1 MAVTLQQIAEAAGVS
16 RGTVDRALNN
26 RGRIRPEVEEKIKKI
41 AQEMGYQPSR
51 AGRALAMAKRK
62 IRIGVILQYM
72 KTPFM
77 QQVLK
82 GVLEAKEEVESFGG
96 TVKIYEI
103 EGVEPEKVMA
113 AMEELREEGFNGIAL
128 TPSED
133 QLLRARI
140 DQYQEEYGIPVVTFN
155 ADLEDTKRLCFVGQD
170 TFQAGRTAAGLMGE
184 MTGGS
189 GQVAIIF
196 GQVANPG
203 LISRQKGFSTEIKES
218 FPGIEV
224 VDTRYSYDDEWV
236 ASKIVEELLELYPEL
251 TGIYITGHGVKGVC
265 QTLQKL
271 GKDKNHACDRQRFF
285 WKKNLKWLK
294 EGTINFLIG
303 QDAAVQGH
311 SPVTI
316 LFQLLFDSK
325 KPEKEFQYTDIVIR
339 TRYNMG

>member
-26 RGRIRPEVEEKIKKI
+26 RGRIRPEVEERIKRI
-41 AQEMGYQPSR
+41 AREMGYQPSR

-72 KTPFM
+72 ETPFM
-77 QQVLK
+77 QQVLN

-140 DQYQEEYGIPVVTFN
+140 NQYQEEYGIPVVTFN

-184 MTGGS
+184 MTGGN
-189 GQVAIIF
+189 GQVAIIS

-203 LISRQKGFSTEIKES
+203 LISRQKGFTTEIKES
-218 FPGIEV
+218 FPGIEI
-224 VDTRYSYDDEWV
+224 VD
-236 ASKIVEELLELYPEL
+236 PEL

-271 GKDKNHACDRQRFF
+271 GKDKTMHVIANDFLEE
-285 WKKNLKWLK
+285 NLKWLK

-311 SPVTI
+311 SPVII

-325 KPEKEFQYTDIVIR
+325 APEKEYQYTDIVIR
-339 TRYNMG
+339 TKYNMG

>member
-26 RGRIRPEVEEKIKKI
+26 RGRIRPEVEERIKRI
-41 AQEMGYQPSR
+41 AREMGYQPSR

-72 KTPFM
+72 ETPFM

-96 TVKIYEI
+96 TVKIYEV

-113 AMEELREEGFNGIAL
+113 AMEELREKGFNGIAL

-140 DQYQEEYGIPVVTFN
+140 DQYQEEYGIPVGTLN

-184 MTGGS
+184 MTGGT
-189 GQVAIIF
+189 GQVAIIS

-218 FPGIEV
+218 FPGTEI
-224 VDTRYSYDDEWV
+224 VDIRYSYDDEWV

-271 GKDKNHACDRQRFF
+271 GKDKTMHVIANDFLEE
-285 WKKNLKWLK
+285 NLKWLK

-325 KPEKEFQYTDIVIR
+325 APEKEYQYTDIVIR
-339 TRYNMG
+339 TKYNMG

>member
-1 MAVTLQQIAEAAGVS
+1 M
-16 RGTVDRALNN
+16 
-26 RGRIRPEVEEKIKKI
+26 
-41 AQEMGYQPSR
+41 
-51 AGRALAMAKRK
+51 
-62 IRIGVILQYM
+62 ILQYM
-72 KTPFM
+72 TTPFM

-103 EGVEPEKVMA
+103 DGVEPEKVMA
-113 AMEELREEGFNGIAL
+113 AMEELREDGFNGIAL

-133 QLLRARI
+133 QLLKARI
-140 DQYQEEYGIPVVTFN
+140 NQYQEEYGIPVVTFN

-184 MTGGS
+184 MTGGN
-189 GQVAIIF
+189 GQVAIIS

-203 LISRQKGFSTEIKES
+203 LISRQKGFTTEIKES

-224 VDTRYSYDDEWV
+224 VDIRYSYDDEWV
-236 ASKIVEELLELYPEL
+236 ASKIVEELLELYPDL

-271 GKDKNHACDRQRFF
+271 GKDKTMHVIANDFLEE
-285 WKKNLKWLK
+285 NLKWLK

-316 LFQLLFDSK
+316 LFQLVFDSK

>member
-26 RGRIRPEVEEKIKKI
+26 RGRIRPEVEERIKRI
-41 AQEMGYQPSR
+41 AREMGYQPSR

-72 KTPFM
+72 ETPFM
-77 QQVLK
+77 QQVLN

-140 DQYQEEYGIPVVTFN
+140 NQYQEEYGIPVVTFN

-170 TFQAGRTAAGLMGE
+170 TFQAGRTAAGLMWE
-184 MTGGS
+184 MTGGN
-189 GQVAIIF
+189 GQVAIIS

-203 LISRQKGFSTEIKES
+203 LISRQKGFTTEIKES
-218 FPGIEV
+218 FPGIE
-224 VDTRYSYDDEWV
+224 
-236 ASKIVEELLELYPEL
+236 IVEEFLELYPEL

-271 GKDKNHACDRQRFF
+271 GKDKTMHVIANDFLEE
-285 WKKNLKWLK
+285 NLKWLK

-311 SPVTI
+311 SPVII

-325 KPEKEFQYTDIVIR
+325 APEKEYQYTDIVIR
-339 TRYNMG
+339 TKYNMG

>member
-189 GQVAIIF
+189 GQVAIIS
-196 GQVANPG
+196 GPG
-203 LISRQKGFSTEIKES
+203 CQSWRSAGRRDFQQRSRKVS
-218 FPGIEV
+218 
-224 VDTRYSYDDEWV
+224 R
-236 ASKIVEELLELYPEL
+236 ELRLWIQDIPMMMS
-251 TGIYITGHGVKGVC
+251 GWHPRSW
-265 QTLQKL
+265 
-271 GKDKNHACDRQRFF
+271 KNF
-285 WKKNLKWLK
+285 W
-294 EGTINFLIG
+294 NF
-303 QDAAVQGH
+303 
-311 SPVTI
+311 
-316 LFQLLFDSK
+316 
-325 KPEKEFQYTDIVIR
+325 IR
-339 TRYNMG
+339 N

>member
-41 AQEMGYQPSR
+41 AREMGYQPSR

-72 KTPFM
+72 TTPFM

-103 EGVEPEKVMA
+103 DGVEPEKVMA
-113 AMEELREEGFNGIAL
+113 AMEELREDGFNGIAL

-133 QLLRARI
+133 QLLKARI
-140 DQYQEEYGIPVVTFN
+140 NQYQEEYGIPVVTFN

-184 MTGGS
+184 MTGGN
-189 GQVAIIF
+189 GQVAIIS

-203 LISRQKGFSTEIKES
+203 LISRQKGFTT
-218 FPGIEV
+218 G
-224 VDTRYSYDDEWV
+224 Y
-236 ASKIVEELLELYPEL
+236 KI
-251 TGIYITGHGVKGVC
+251 
-265 QTLQKL
+265 
-271 GKDKNHACDRQRFF
+271 
-285 WKKNLKWLK
+285 
-294 EGTINFLIG
+294 FL
-303 QDAAVQGH
+303 
-311 SPVTI
+311 
-316 LFQLLFDSK
+316 
-325 KPEKEFQYTDIVIR
+325 
-339 TRYNMG
+339 

>member
-26 RGRIRPEVEEKIKKI
+26 RGRIRPEVEERIKRI
-41 AQEMGYQPSR
+41 AREMGYQPSR

-72 KTPFM
+72 ETPFM

-113 AMEELREEGFNGIAL
+113 AMEELREKGFNGIAL

-140 DQYQEEYGIPVVTFN
+140 DQYQEEYGIPIVTFN

-170 TFQAGRTAAGLMGE
+170 TFQAGRTAAGLMWE
-184 MTGGS
+184 MTGGN
-189 GQVAIIF
+189 GQVAIIS

-218 FPGIEV
+218 FPGIEI
-224 VDTRYSYDDEWV
+224 VDIRYSYDDEWV

-271 GKDKNHACDRQRFF
+271 GKDKTMHVIANDFLEE
-285 WKKNLKWLK
+285 NLKWLK

-311 SPVTI
+311 SPVII

-325 KPEKEFQYTDIVIR
+325 APEKEYQYTDIVIR
-339 TRYNMG
+339 TKYNMG